1 MTNSNFKNKKTNSS
15 TILTS
20 ILVGIALLSSA
31 IVIPNIHAQPAD
43 NQIIPADVASE
54 KIKNN
59 PPPHLSAIELEKV
72 KNLAI
77 SDLRVKSI
85 LNGQRYE
92 FMSQSFVGNI
102 RNTPI
107 AWNPLININV
117 SNKTDVA
124 ILVNLTNNS
133 VVSVEAN
140 PLARTTSFIHDDP
153 AFAIDYYTGSSTISG
168 IYATLTAPFVSGSAP
183 EFPLVNGIETG
194 ALDGNAC
201 NSAYKT
207 SSWFGQA
214 GLNLQGPY
222 TMFTDTSFNCVVQ
235 NTSIKYVASHLYL
248 GEVYITSGSIGTVV
262 ILDQNTGLANNYMT
276 SFTLAS
282 KTLRSEPNTSVW
294 WENQC
299 TCNNWAGFYGNSF
312 HANNAHKQNPSTG
325 SWSTWDIDDQLV
337 QDCSG
342 TPQAQNVMNNNLQS
356 GNTQTWN
363 LVNDEVWHC

>member
-1 MTNSNFKNKKTNSS
+1 MA
-15 TILTS
+15 S
-20 ILVGIALLSSA
+20 ILVGMALLSPT
-31 IVIPNIHAQPAD
+31 IVIPDIHAQSAD
-43 NQIIPADVASE
+43 SQIIPADVASD

-59 PPPHLSAIELEKV
+59 PPAHLSATELEKV

-77 SDLRVKSI
+77 GDSRVKSI

-117 SNKTDVA
+117 NNKTDVA
-124 ILVNLTNNS
+124 VLVNLTNNS
-133 VVSVEAN
+133 VVSVETI
-140 PLARTTSFIHDDP
+140 PLARTTAFVPADP
-153 AFAIDYYTGSSTISG
+153 AFAIDYYNGFAAISG

-183 EFPLVNGIETG
+183 EFPLVNGLETG
-194 ALDGNAC
+194 ATDGLLC
-201 NSAYKT
+201 NPADKT
-207 SSWFGQA
+207 TSWWGQA

-222 TMFTDTSFNCVVQ
+222 TMFTDTSFSCFVQ
-235 NTSIKYVASHLYL
+235 NTSIKYVANHLYL
-248 GEVYITSGSIGTVV
+248 GEVYITSGSVGNVI
-262 ILDQNTGLANNYMT
+262 ILDQNTGLANDYMT

-282 KTLRSEPNTSVW
+282 KTLKAGDPNTSVW

-312 HANNAHKQNPSTG
+312 HANNAHTQNPSTG
-325 SWSTWDIDDQLV
+325 SWSNWDIDAQLV

-342 TPQAQNVMNNNLQS
+342 HTQTQNVMNNNLEN